1 MHEKG
6 GHLSATDRPFFR
18 TDLVSRPIE
27 ASGHRFIEVT
37 DPDSGH
43 SFRFYEIEYAI
54 ACAMDGERD
63 VDELADWAKYELG
76 VDPSRDEIQT
86 VIGTLGDLGYLD
98 TGESSGDGAGQA
110 VGYDRSAAPTQPPPL
125 DRPPP
130 AGRNFDEGPTEVS
143 RPRSAE
149 RSPELSTDL
158 SEHIPVRAADVK
170 EAVRQSRAIQIQKP
184 PIEVIDDEDEAFDD
198 EKTPAPAA
206 RQPVRAPAAAAAGSP
221 DKGRGEPAMSPA
233 LGKTLLG
240 TMAPVQPPPKGGRS
254 STPAPM
260 VLPEGP
266 AEISSPLSAASPAA
280 ASSTAAPASGRPATS
295 PSVAPAARST
305 ATARDS
311 AVQPMLPARRPGGLL
326 PYLIVLLLLA
336 GAGAL
341 AYWYFFERQ
350 EDMPPG
356 AIGEGGTPPTAPSA
370 IEGTAGGAGGTAA
383 APTPEPPPPAE
394 ITATL
399 EAGPTEEKVVAADRA
414 GLVTWLAAS
423 GTEVAEGA
431 PVAKLDGF
439 QKWENE
445 VKWAT
450 ESQKRYQAKL
460 DDATAKGDTAAMKEA
475 EGNVKRKQG
484 DVDRNQ
490 AELDKFLIKAPVGGV
505 VEPSI
510 KQRSQVKLDQPV
522 AKILAT
528 SDPRASF
535 AMPAGAAA
543 APGDEVRVV
552 SKADP
557 GLAATCK
564 VVSAEGGRLVVTCPT
579 DSGLASGS
587 EVVLKP

>member
-98 TGESSGDGAGQA
+98 TGESTGDGAGQA

-149 RSPELSTDL
+149 LSPELSTDL
-158 SEHIPVRAADVK
+158 SEHIPIRAADVK
-170 EAVRQSRAIQIQKP
+170 EAVRQSRAIGAQKP
-184 PIEVIDDEDEAFDD
+184 PIEVVDDEDEAFDD

-206 RQPVRAPAAAAAGSP
+206 RQPVRAPAAAAAAAP
-221 DKGRGEPAMSPA
+221 DTGRGEPAMSPA

-240 TMAPVQPPPKGGRS
+240 TMAPVHPPPKGGRS

-266 AEISSPLSAASPAA
+266 AEISSPAAA
-280 ASSTAAPASGRPATS
+280 ASAAAVSAPGRSATS

-326 PYLIVLLLLA
+326 PYLVVLLLLA

-350 EDMPPG
+350 EDVGPG
-356 AIGEGGTPPTAPSA
+356 ATGEGTAPPTAPSA
-370 IEGTAGGAGGTAA
+370 IEGTERGAVGTAA

-399 EAGPTEEKVVAADRA
+399 EAGPTEEQAVAADRA
-414 GLVTWLAAS
+414 GLVAWLAAS

-431 PVAKLDGF
+431 PVAKYDGY
-439 QKWENE
+439 QKWEYA
-445 VKWAT
+445 VRWAT
-450 ESQKRYQAKL
+450 ESQTRYQAKL

-484 DVDRNQ
+484 DIDRNQ
-490 AELDKFLIKAPVGGV
+490 AELDKFLIKAPIGGV

-510 KQRSQVKLDQPV
+510 KPRSQVKKDQPV

-535 AMPAGAAA
+535 ALPAGAT
-543 APGDEVRVV
+543 APGDEVRVA

-557 GLAATCK
+557 SLAATCK
-564 VVSAEGGRLVVTCPT
+564 VVAAEGGRLVVTCPT

-587 EVVLKP
+587 EVVLKL